1 MRLRA
6 HTAHFKIRMDWF
18 LLEKKALG
26 REGVSRADAL
36 AVLSAGPDGLSS
48 ALAAAF
54 TVRRHHWGRGVNL
67 HVLCNAKSGMC
78 RENCAFCSQAIGAYS
93 GVDRYGMMSVD
104 ELVAGA
110 HAAHA
115 RDAVKYCMVTATRGP
130 SEEELSVICEA
141 ARRIKNDINIH
152 LCASLG
158 LLTRDQAR
166 QLKEAGIDRFNHNL
180 ESSGRFYPEICQTH
194 TWEDRVQTIRHARE
208 AGMEACCGGIMGMG
222 ETLEDRVELAF
233 ALRELAVESIPVNF
247 LDPRPGTPLMD
258 RSRIDPVD
266 ALLSLC
272 MFRMVNPS
280 RDIRVAGGRE
290 VCLRSLQPLALYPAN
305 SMFTEGYLTTP
316 GQGESRDLEM
326 IRDAGFFV
334 SRIEED
340 VPEPELRDPVSHV

>member
-1 MRLRA
+1 
-6 HTAHFKIRMDWF
+6 MDWST
-18 LLEKKALG
+18 LSKKSLCADG
-26 REGVSRADAL
+26 ISRAEAL
-36 AVLSAGPDGLSS
+36 SVVSAGPDDVPAILD
-48 ALAAAF
+48 AAF
-54 TVRRHHWGRGVNL
+54 SVRRKFWGRGVNL

-110 HAAHA
+110 HAAHEKE
-115 RDAVKYCMVTATRGP
+115 AVKFCMVTATRGP
-130 SEEELSVICEA
+130 SEDEMAIICDA
-141 ARRIKNDINIH
+141 ARRIKKDISIQ

-158 LLTRDQAR
+158 LLTRDQASR
-166 QLKEAGIDRFNHNL
+166 LKEAGIDRFNHNL
-180 ESSGRFYPEICQTH
+180 ETSSRYYPEICQTH
-194 TWEDRVQTIRHARE
+194 TWEDRVQTIRFAKE

-222 ETLEDRVELAF
+222 ESPEDRVDLAF
-233 ALRELAVESIPVNF
+233 TLREIEVESIPVNF

-258 RSRIDPVD
+258 IERIAPAD

-272 MFRMVNPS
+272 MMRLVNPS

-305 SMFTEGYLTTP
+305 SIFTEGYLTTP
-316 GQGESRDLEM
+316 GQGEHRDLEM

-334 SRIEED
+334 RQIDED
-340 VPEPELRDPVSHV
+340 ATEAGVVDLVVSV